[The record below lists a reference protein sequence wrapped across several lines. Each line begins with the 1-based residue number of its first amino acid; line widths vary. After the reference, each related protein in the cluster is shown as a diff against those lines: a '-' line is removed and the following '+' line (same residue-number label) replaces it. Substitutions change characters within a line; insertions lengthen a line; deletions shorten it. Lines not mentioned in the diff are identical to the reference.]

1 MRISDWSSDVCSSDL
16 HVDDHDLVFVS
27 LHYLMALLKGG
38 ETAAA
43 ARLAS
48 QMERY
53 AEAATP
59 QGRVSARVGVGT
71 ATAPTALARGAAGA
85 AVDALLPLPY
95 VIVCKIG
102 RASRR
107 ERGGPYG

>member
-1 MRISDWSSDVCSSDL
+1 MYLDVCNAASMLWRLEMYGVDIGNRWKDL
-16 HVDDHDLVFVS
+16 TEVSLRHVDDHDLVFVS

-38 ETAAA
+38 ETSAA

-53 AEAATP
+53 AEAATT

-71 ATAPTALARGAAGA
+71 ATAPTRSEERRVGKEC
-85 AVDALLPLPY
+85 VST
-95 VIVCKIG
+95 CK
-102 RASRR
+102 
-107 ERGGPYG
+107 